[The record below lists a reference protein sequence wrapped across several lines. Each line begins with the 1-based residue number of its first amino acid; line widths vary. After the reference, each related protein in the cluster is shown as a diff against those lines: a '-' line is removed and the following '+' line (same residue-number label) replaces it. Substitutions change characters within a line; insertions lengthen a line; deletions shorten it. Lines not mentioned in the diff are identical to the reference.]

1 MMNFNDP
8 VLSSTLLLTILSLV
22 GLFFFIRASVKDRI
36 QKIEIISEKSED
48 YLLEKLRDYFQQ
60 RAYQV
65 SAIDGEKNQVT
76 LQGFVKQSVFLAVF
90 LTVLA
95 LIGLSC
101 FALVL
106 SILFSSLGSWG
117 FVLVLL
123 SPLAGWFYW
132 QKSGRIETISF
143 KIESL
148 NQTDQVNKVR
158 LIVVG
163 HRDELK
169 ILSEQFS

>member
-8 VLSSTLLLTILSLV
+8 VLASTLLLTVLSLI
-22 GLFFFIRASVKDRI
+22 GLVFFIRASVKDRI

-48 YLLEKLRDYFQQ
+48 YLLEKLRNYFQQ

-65 SAIDGEKNQVT
+65 LAIDSEKNQVT
-76 LQGFVKQSVFLAVF
+76 LQGFVKQSIFLAVF
-90 LTVLA
+90 LTILA
-95 LIGLSC
+95 LVGLSC

-106 SILFSSLGSWG
+106 SILFKTIGYWG
-117 FVLVLL
+117 FLLTLL

-132 QKSGRIETISF
+132 QKAGRVETVTF
-143 KIESL
+143 TIES
-148 NQTDQVNKVR
+148 VNDSDTIKKKR
-158 LIVVG
+158 LTVVG